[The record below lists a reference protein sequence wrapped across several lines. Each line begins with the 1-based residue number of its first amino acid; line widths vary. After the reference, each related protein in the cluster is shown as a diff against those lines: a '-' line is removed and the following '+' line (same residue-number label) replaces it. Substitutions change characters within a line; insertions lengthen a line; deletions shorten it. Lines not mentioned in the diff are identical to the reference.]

1 MARLNYHHLHGFWA
15 VAKEGH
21 LTRAA
26 RRLHVSPSALSTQI
40 HQLEGAL
47 GQPLFERQAR
57 TLKLTEAG
65 RVALGYAESIF
76 AAGTELVSVLREGRR
91 AQRQVLRIGAV
102 ATLSRNFQENFLAP
116 LLGRD
121 DVELVLQSGG
131 LADLLTRLRVHTL
144 DLVLSNRRVQGSAD
158 EPWRCRRIAQQPV
171 SLVGR
176 PSKRRRPFRFPDDL
190 AEQPLLLPGRDSD
203 IRAAFDLLCEQLG
216 ARYTLKAEVDDM
228 ALLRLLAR
236 DAGGIALVPS
246 VVVRDELKSGALV
259 EHAVVPDLHENF
271 YAITVPRRF
280 APPLLR
286 ELLARPEQEMLG
298 IRKRQNVYSPGE
310 TRRPVLLEIRRKGVG
325 A

>member
-1 MARLNYHHLHGFWA
+1 MARLNYHHLHAFWA

-26 RRLHVSPSALSTQI
+26 ERLHVSPSALSTQI
-40 HQLEGAL
+40 KLLEDAL

-57 TLKLTEAG
+57 RALRLTEAG
-65 RVALGYAESIF
+65 GLALGYADAIF
-76 AAGTELVSVLREGRR
+76 ASGTELVSVLREGRQ
-91 AQRQVLRIGAV
+91 AKAQVLRIGAV

-121 DVELVLQSGG
+121 DVALVLQSGA
-131 LADLLTRLRVHTL
+131 LEDLLTRLRVHTL
-144 DLVLSNRRVQGSAD
+144 DLVLSNRRVQGSTD
-158 EPWRCRRIAQQPV
+158 QPWRSRRIAQQPV

-176 PSKRRRPFRFPDDL
+176 PGPRGRRFSFPADL
-190 AEQPLLLPGRDSD
+190 AHVPLLLPGRDSD
-203 IRAAFDLLCEQLG
+203 IRAGFDLLCEQLG
-216 ARYTLKAEVDDM
+216 LRYTLKAEVDDM

-236 DAGGIALVPS
+236 DAGGVALVPS
-246 VVVRDELKSGALV
+246 VVVRDELRSGVLV
-259 EHAVVPDLHENF
+259 EHAVVPELFENF

-286 ELLARPEQEMLG
+286 ELLARPEAE
-298 IRKRQNVYSPGE
+298 
-310 TRRPVLLEIRRKGVG
+310 VL

>member
-1 MARLNYHHLHGFWA
+1 MARLNYHHLHCFWA

-26 RRLHVSPSALSTQI
+26 ERLHVSPSALSTQI
-40 HQLEGAL
+40 RQLEDAL
-47 GQPLFERQAR
+47 GQPLFERRAR

-76 AAGTELVSVLREGRR
+76 ANGTELMSVLRGGQR

-102 ATLSRNFQENFLAP
+102 ATLSRNFQESFLAP
-116 LLGRD
+116 MLGRD

-144 DLVLSNRRVQGSAD
+144 DLVLSNKRVHGSAD
-158 EPWRCRRIAQQPV
+158 EPWRCRRIAHQPV

-176 PSKRRRPFRFPDDL
+176 PWKRRRAFRFPEDL
-190 AEQPLLLPGRDSD
+190 AALPLLLPGRDSE
-203 IRAAFDLLCEQLG
+203 IRAGFDLLCEQLG
-216 ARYTLKAEVDDM
+216 VRYTLKAEVDDM

-236 DAGGIALVPS
+236 DAGAIALVPS
-246 VVVRDELKSGALV
+246 VVVRDELKNGVLV
-259 EHAVVPDLHENF
+259 EHAVVPDLVENF
-271 YAITVPRRF
+271 YAISVPRHF

-286 ELLARPEQEMLG
+286 ELLARPESAVLG
-298 IRKRQNVYSPGE
+298 AG
-310 TRRPVLLEIRRKGVG
+310 
-325 A
+325 